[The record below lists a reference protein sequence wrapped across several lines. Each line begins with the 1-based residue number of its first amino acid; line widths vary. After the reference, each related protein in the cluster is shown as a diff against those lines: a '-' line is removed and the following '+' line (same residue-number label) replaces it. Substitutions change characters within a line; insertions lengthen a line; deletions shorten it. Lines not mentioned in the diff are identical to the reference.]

1 MYDETITIDVDALR
15 EDMKNECLGAFFGGG
30 FGGALIEAGDI
41 EKVDSEQLV
50 QMAINRDIDL
60 RKYQI

>member
-41 EKVDSEQLV
+41 EKSDSEQLV
-50 QMAINRDIDL
+50 QMAINQNIDL

>member
-15 EDMKNECLGAFFGGG
+15 EDMKNECLSAFFGGG

-41 EKVDSEQLV
+41 EKSDSEQLV
-50 QMAINRDIDL
+50 QMAINQNIDL

>member
-30 FGGALIEAGDI
+30 FGAELIEAGDI
-41 EKVDSEQLV
+41 ERVAPKKLV
-50 QMAINRDIDL
+50 QMAINQNIDL
-60 RKYQI
+60 RKYQV

>member
-30 FGGALIEAGDI
+30 FGAALIESFEISNISD
-41 EKVDSEQLV
+41 EQLV
-50 QMAINRDIDL
+50 KIAIDKGVDL
-60 RKYQI
+60 RKYVH